1 MNYGYI
7 MIFLFFMFLIN
18 IIVGL
23 HKEKNRREY

>member
-18 IIVGL
+18 IMCEL
-23 HKEKNRREY
+23 AREKNKKEY